1 MHITTSIDVS
11 SALPFDSA
19 PAALATTTWP
29 AVGGHPKAVL
39 VCWPGGSY
47 SSDYWDMHLEGFEGY
62 SFAEH
67 LAAKG
72 FTVVAIDP
80 LGVGRS
86 SRPQDVDAV
95 TLETMAAAA
104 AEAVRVV
111 RATTAAEDVP
121 VIGVGH
127 SLGACLT
134 IVEQAMFGSYDAV
147 VNLGFT
153 HGAKIVLT
161 PAAADDASREALDL
175 AIEQAKGFFGGR
187 WDDGYALAPREPN
200 HAWLHDPDVPA
211 EIIAEDDRRA
221 SAWPRQ
227 SYVGALLA
235 GHSAAYAAQL
245 TVPVLVGFGE
255 HDVPERPHDD
265 VAFYRSSP
273 DVTLTVLPDSAH
285 CHNFAGTRALL
296 WDRLADWA
304 DGISRVGNGA
314 AHD

>member
-29 AVGGHPKAVL
+29 AVGAHPKAVL

-47 SSDYWDMHLEGFEGY
+47 SSDYWNMHLEGFEGY

-80 LGVGRS
+80 LGVGKS

-111 RATTAAEDVP
+111 RATTADEDVP

-153 HGAKIVLT
+153 HGAKIIHSPET
-161 PAAADDASREALDL
+161 ADDAGREALDL
-175 AIEQAKGFFGGR
+175 ATEHAKGFFLDQ
-187 WDDGYALAPREPN
+187 WDNGYALAPREPN

-227 SYVGALLA
+227 SYVGALMA
-235 GHSAAYAAQL
+235 GHSASYAAQI

-255 HDVPERPHDD
+255 HDVPEHPHDD

-273 DVTLTVLPDSAH
+273 DVTLTVLPGSAH
-285 CHNFAGTRALL
+285 CHNFAGTRAML

-304 DGISRVGNGA
+304 DGFARGQWSPA
-314 AHD
+314 

>member
-1 MHITTSIDVS
+1 MSTTASIDVS

-19 PAALATTTWP
+19 PATLATSTWP
-29 AVGGHPKAVL
+29 AAGGQPKAVL
-39 VCWPGGSY
+39 LCWPGGSY
-47 SSDYWDMHLEGFEGY
+47 SRDYWDMHLDGFEGY

-72 FTVVAIDP
+72 FTVVTIDP
-80 LGVGRS
+80 LGVGES
-86 SRPQDVDAV
+86 SRPEDVDAV

-111 RATTAAEDVP
+111 RTTIAAEGVP

-134 IVEQAMFGSYDAV
+134 IVEQALFSSYDAV

-153 HGAKIVLT
+153 HGAKITHT
-161 PAAADDASREALDL
+161 PEAADDDGREKLDV
-175 AIEQAKGFFGGR
+175 AVDQAKGFFQDH

-227 SYVGALLA
+227 SYVGALMA
-235 GHSAAYAAQL
+235 GHSASYAAEI

-255 HDVPERPHDD
+255 HDVPEHPHDD
-265 VAFYRSSP
+265 VAFYGSSP
-273 DVTLTVLPDSAH
+273 DVTLTVLPGSAH
-285 CHNFAGTRALL
+285 CHNFAGTRAML

-304 DGISRVGNGA
+304 DGFARGQWREA
-314 AHD
+314 